1 LLFGQNKFA
10 PNQAVGVVL
19 DKLKKSLGP
28 DEYAQFV
35 ALMKDGIMTK
45 AFAGKGGEITRKSI
59 VDNYNDVFFK
69 NRDII
74 NRIFTPDEIARI
86 KDFRTNVLPTIW
98 AETQLNPSGTAYSLM
113 SAASRAGMLNAPSIP
128 LRMASQKI
136 LSGSENLRNASDAAN
151 AVSQTIFRMNTPMF
165 SDATQSVIRTSLPPQ
180 DEAEAEAM
188 SDSERNKLLQAIEG
202 FEAKQEE
209 VEPAPAPALTPPPV
223 AQAAPVE
230 EAVSP
235 IFEPIAAGPTI
246 KPPFDPAMSP
256 TIVPLDKDRE
266 LAMRTRGNLGGI
278 ASLA

>member
-74 NRIFTPDEIARI
+74 NRLFTPDEIARV

-98 AETQLNPSGTAYSLM
+98 AETKLNTSGTAYSLM

-128 LRMASQKI
+128 LRMISQKV

-165 SDATQSVIRTSLPPQ
+165 SDATQSVIRASLPPQ

-209 VEPAPAPALTPPPV
+209 AEPAPAPVVTPPPV

-256 TIVPLDKDRE
+256 TIVPLEKDRE

>member
-1 LLFGQNKFA
+1 
-10 PNQAVGVVL
+10 
-19 DKLKKSLGP
+19 
-28 DEYAQFV
+28 
-35 ALMKDGIMTK
+35 MKDGIMTK

-74 NRIFTPDEIARI
+74 NRLFTPDEIARI

-98 AETQLNPSGTAYSLM
+98 AETKLNTSGTFYSLL
-113 SAASRAGMLNAPSIP
+113 SSASRAGMLNAPSIP

-209 VEPAPAPALTPPPV
+209 VEPTPASVVTPPPV
-223 AQAAPVE
+223 AQAVPIE

-235 IFEPIAAGPTI
+235 IFEPIKSGPTI

-266 LAMRTRGNLGGI
+266 LAMRTRGSLGGI